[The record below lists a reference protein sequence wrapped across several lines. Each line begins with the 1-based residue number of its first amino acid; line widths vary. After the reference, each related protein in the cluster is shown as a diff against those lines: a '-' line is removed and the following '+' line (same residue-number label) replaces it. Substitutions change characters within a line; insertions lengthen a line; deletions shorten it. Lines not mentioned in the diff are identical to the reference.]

1 MAEIKYE
8 TAVKRL
14 EEIVKQLESGSCP
27 LEDAIKLFEE
37 GASLVKTCE
46 KLLSKAEQKVKILV
60 NGKEEDFDGTNG

>member
-46 KLLSKAEQKVKILV
+46 KLLSEAEQKVTILV

>member
-8 TAVKRL
+8 AAVKRL

-27 LEDAIKLFEE
+27 LEDSIKLFEE

-46 KLLSKAEQKVKILV
+46 KLLSEAEQKVKILV
-60 NGKEEDFDGTNG
+60 GGKEEDFGVSNG

>member
-46 KLLSKAEQKVKILV
+46 KLLSEAEQKVKILV
-60 NGKEEDFDGTNG
+60 GGKEEDFGGTDA